1 MPDDRKGPKQEPRT
15 TPPLAARKIAGAVG
29 AVVAVAVAAA
39 IVRLASASQS
49 TDEAR
54 PTAPAR
60 PSAEGA
66 TSAAPPRS
74 AAPADPHV
82 SARAALGKEMFD
94 DPALSEPPGTS
105 CASCHD
111 PHHAFAGNN
120 GSSLGVAQ
128 GSRPG
133 HFARRNTPS
142 VLYLKFVPRF
152 GWRWEEDVDLPDGVG
167 GFFWDG
173 RSDSL
178 AKLVE
183 QPLFNPDEM
192 NGGDAARLAS
202 KLEVAP
208 YANDLRAEF
217 GDAVEAPDGALN
229 AMGAAIEAFLR
240 SDAMSPF
247 TSKYDDVIRG
257 RASFTD
263 EEALGLE
270 LFKDRAKG
278 GCDACHHLNE
288 ASSKPDRSLFTDYGY
303 EAVGV
308 PRNARLPPNRDP
320 KSFDLGLCERHE
332 HTHMNDERLC
342 GAFRTPSLRNVA
354 ARTSYMHNG
363 RFTKLRDVVAFYAT
377 RGTDPKRWYRS
388 AESFDDLPADR
399 RANVKSDRAPY
410 DRRPGETPRL
420 DDAEIDAIVAFLQTL
435 TDAEYR

>member
-1 MPDDRKGPKQEPRT
+1 
-15 TPPLAARKIAGAVG
+15 VG

-49 TDEAR
+49 AGEPRAE
-54 PTAPAR
+54 APAR
-60 PSAEGA
+60 PSAEVA
-66 TSAAPPRS
+66 ASIAAPSPVT
-74 AAPADPHV
+74 PVDPHA
-82 SARAALGKEMFD
+82 SARAALGKAIFD
-94 DPALSEPPGTS
+94 DASLSEPPGTS

-111 PHHAFAGNN
+111 PHRAFAGNN
-120 GSSLGVAQ
+120 GSTTGVAQ

-133 HFARRNTPS
+133 HLARRNTPS

-192 NGGDAARLAS
+192 NGGDASRLAA
-202 KLEVAP
+202 KLKVAP
-208 YANDLRAEF
+208 YVNELRAEF
-217 GDAVEAPDGALN
+217 GDAIDAPDGALS
-229 AMGAAIEAFLR
+229 AMGRAVEAFLH
-240 SDAMSPF
+240 SDVMSPF

-263 EEALGLE
+263 EEALGLR

-308 PRNARLPPNRDP
+308 PRNAKLPANRDP

-332 HTHMNDERLC
+332 HTHMNDARLC

-354 ARTSYMHNG
+354 ARSSYMHNG

-388 AESFDDLPADR
+388 GASFDDLPVDH

-410 DRRPGETPRL
+410 DRGLGETPRL
-420 DDAEIDAIVAFLQTL
+420 DDGEIDAIVAFLQTL
-435 TDAEYR
+435 TDAEFR